1 MVLAAG
7 RWFFVH
13 GGAGAVISSGAMR
26 RASFDDVEGFLHT
39 IETVSGGWQLP
50 VSSLYTVAP
59 TASPANLRVADCCAL
74 MTMSIAVPL
83 CRQHALNGVLECA
96 RHRAH

>member
-1 MVLAAG
+1 VTLSRDGRWSPARVSEAPRTASCNIHQAASLISCRSALAAG

-39 IETVSGGWQLP
+39 IETVSGG
-50 VSSLYTVAP
+50 
-59 TASPANLRVADCCAL
+59 
-74 MTMSIAVPL
+74 
-83 CRQHALNGVLECA
+83 G
-96 RHRAH
+96 